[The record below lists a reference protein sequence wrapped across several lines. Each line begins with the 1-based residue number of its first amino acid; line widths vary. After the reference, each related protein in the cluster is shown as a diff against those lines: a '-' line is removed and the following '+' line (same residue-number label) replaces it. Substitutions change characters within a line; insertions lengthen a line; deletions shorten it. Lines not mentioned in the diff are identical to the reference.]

1 MHALALIL
9 LLLAQPAPVLTPA
22 PKAPG
27 AKALG
32 LAAAAAPGATS
43 SPAAPTTRVVT
54 ADMEPLIDGSIR
66 YAPPP
71 AAGGWKLFAKSDDH
85 RRATYVTEDGKGRL
99 DINVTPQTR
108 DVPDEYARQMAL
120 IIGKTVRENADRDGR
135 TILLQPRVE
144 KDERFFLKIHDRLSG
159 ATGISDRLQIYR
171 VMGLNIVHVAA
182 IALKDTPE
190 EARPIHE
197 AGEALLEGMRLTRGV
212 APVVYPRNKLKIK
225 PPVDWKQVKTDEPN
239 ALVVTYTDPEQPQRQ
254 LIVRARV
261 VPKAALA
268 DPAKRDAFL
277 VRMIDDERRTAP
289 FSNNTKPAG
298 EDQQLPVG
306 GPREYLRHVRTD
318 ALAEGGVKLR
328 VQTRYFVVNDVM
340 VSLRSV
346 SAEDDEAILKIADAV
361 AADVKPSR
369 E

>member
-1 MHALALIL
+1 MRVLALIL
-9 LLLAQPAPVLTPA
+9 LAQLNPAATPA
-22 PKAPG
+22 PAPAPTAPAG
-27 AKALG
+27 ASTTSPATTRRI
-32 LAAAAAPGATS
+32 AAAAAA
-43 SPAAPTTRVVT
+43 

-66 YAPPP
+66 YLPPP
-71 AAGGWKLFAKSDDH
+71 AASGWKLFAKSDDN
-85 RRATYVTEDGKGRL
+85 RKATYVTEDGKGRL

-135 TILLQPRVE
+135 AILTQPRVE
-144 KDERFFLKIHDRLSG
+144 KDERFFLKMHDRLSG
-159 ATGISDRLQIYR
+159 ENGISDRLQLYR

-212 APVVYPRNKLKIK
+212 APVVYPRNKLKIR
-225 PPVDWKQVKTDEPN
+225 PPVDWKQQKADEPN
-239 ALVVTYTDPEQPQRQ
+239 AHVVTYTDPDQPGRQ

-277 VRMIDDERRTAP
+277 MKMIDDERRTAP
-289 FSNNTKPAG
+289 FNHNTKPAG
-298 EDQQLPVG
+298 EDQQLATT
-306 GPREYLRHVRTD
+306 GPREYLRHVRSD
-318 ALAEGGVKLR
+318 AIAEGGAKLR

-346 SAEDDEAILKIADAV
+346 SADDDEAILKLADAV
-361 AADVKPSR
+361 AKDVKPSR